1 MMRKKILTGKLAAVM
16 TAAAL
21 MAAATAC
28 SAGTNAAP
36 AEGSTEA
43 VTEAAPA
50 EESTEAV
57 TEAAADASAN
67 TEDNVTTEEAGTTE
81 TTESAENAGDSGTLR
96 WENISRSADTKLKMS
111 VTDKE
116 LEEASE
122 NTELSFSTRIQYVKV
137 DESGYDALQK
147 ALDKDNADSLEL
159 AKEEYSY
166 NAEDLKNMV
175 EENESAAVPFALES
189 TVLKKRAD
197 DKVVS
202 YLRESYSQLGGAHP
216 STFFAGKNYD
226 TKTGS
231 ELTLQDVVANYDDV
245 YQYVLDELAKNE
257 KQPENENC
265 YFDGYEDTV
274 KEMFYGN
281 SDSESA
287 VTDAN
292 SEETGL
298 YPMPASSVQWYLGD
312 DGLNIL
318 FNDYD
323 IAPYAYGPSLVT
335 IPYDSGLIVSE
346 YAE

>member
-1 MMRKKILTGKLAAVM
+1 MRKKILTGKLAAVM

-43 VTEAAPA
+43 ETEAAPA

-96 WENISRSADTKLKMS
+96 WENISRSADTKLKLS

-122 NTELSFSTRIQYVKV
+122 NTDLPFSTRIQYVKV

-166 NAEDLKNMV
+166 NALKNMV

-281 SDSESA
+281 SDFESA

-298 YPMPASSVQWYLGD
+298 YPMPAFSVQWYLGD

>member
-1 MMRKKILTGKLAAVM
+1 M
-16 TAAAL
+16 
-21 MAAATAC
+21 
-28 SAGTNAAP
+28 
-36 AEGSTEA
+36 
-43 VTEAAPA
+43 
-50 EESTEAV
+50 
-57 TEAAADASAN
+57 
-67 TEDNVTTEEAGTTE
+67 
-81 TTESAENAGDSGTLR
+81 
-96 WENISRSADTKLKMS
+96 
-111 VTDKE
+111 
-116 LEEASE
+116 
-122 NTELSFSTRIQYVKV
+122 

>member
-1 MMRKKILTGKLAAVM
+1 MRKKILTGKLAAVM

-43 VTEAAPA
+43 VTEAALA
-50 EESTEAV
+50 EGSTEAG
-57 TEAAADASAN
+57 TEATADASAN

-81 TTESAENAGDSGTLR
+81 TTESAENAEDSGTLR
-96 WENISRSADTKLKMS
+96 WENISRSADTKLKLS

-122 NTELSFSTRIQYVKV
+122 NTDLPFSTRIQYVKV
-137 DESGYDALQK
+137 DDSGYDALQK

-166 NAEDLKNMV
+166 NALKNMV

-216 STFFAGKNYD
+216 STYFAGKNYD

-231 ELTLQDVVANYDDV
+231 ELTLQDVVTNYDDV

>member
-1 MMRKKILTGKLAAVM
+1 MRKKILTGKLAAVM
-16 TAAAL
+16 TAATL

-50 EESTEAV
+50 EESTETV

-96 WENISRSADTKLKMS
+96 WENISRSADTKLKLS

-122 NTELSFSTRIQYVKV
+122 NTDLPFSTRIQYVKV

>member
-43 VTEAAPA
+43 VTESAPA

-96 WENISRSADTKLKMS
+96 WENISRSADTKLKLS

-122 NTELSFSTRIQYVKV
+122 NTDLSFSTRIQYVKV

-147 ALDKDNADSLEL
+147 ALDKDNTDSLEL

-257 KQPENENC
+257 NC

-335 IPYDSGLIVSE
+335 IPYDSGLIAGE

>member
-1 MMRKKILTGKLAAVM
+1 MRKKILNGKLAAVM

-36 AEGSTEA
+36 AEGSSEA

-50 EESTEAV
+50 EGSTEAV

-67 TEDNVTTEEAGTTE
+67 TEDIVTTEDAGTTE
-81 TTESAENAGDSGTLR
+81 TTESAENAEDSGTLR

-122 NTELSFSTRIQYVKV
+122 NTDLSFSTRIQYVKV

-166 NAEDLKNMV
+166 NVLKNMV

-189 TVLKKRAD
+189 TVLMKRAD

-216 STFFAGKNYD
+216 STYFAGKNYD

-231 ELTLQDVVANYDDV
+231 ELTLQDVVTNYDDV

-281 SDSESA
+281 SDFESA

-298 YPMPASSVQWYLGD
+298 YPMPASVQWYLGD

>member
-1 MMRKKILTGKLAAVM
+1 MRKKILTGKLAAVM

-96 WENISRSADTKLKMS
+96 WENISRSADTKLKLS

-122 NTELSFSTRIQYVKV
+122 NTDLPFSTRIQYVKV

-166 NAEDLKNMV
+166 NALKNMV

>member
-1 MMRKKILTGKLAAVM
+1 MRKKILTGKLAAVM

-67 TEDNVTTEEAGTTE
+67 AEDNVTTEEAGTTE

-96 WENISRSADTKLKMS
+96 WENISRSADTKLKLS

-122 NTELSFSTRIQYVKV
+122 NTDLPFSTRIQYVKV

-166 NAEDLKNMV
+166 NALKNMV

-257 KQPENENC
+257 KQTENENC

-274 KEMFYGN
+274 KEMFYEN
-281 SDSESA
+281 SDFESA

-298 YPMPASSVQWYLGD
+298 YPMPAFSVQWYLGD

>member
-1 MMRKKILTGKLAAVM
+1 MRKKILTGKLAAVM

-67 TEDNVTTEEAGTTE
+67 AEDNVTTEEAGTTE

-96 WENISRSADTKLKMS
+96 WENISRSADTKLKLS

-122 NTELSFSTRIQYVKV
+122 NTDLPFSTRIQYVKV

-166 NAEDLKNMV
+166 NALKNMV

-274 KEMFYGN
+274 KEMFYEN
-281 SDSESA
+281 SDFESA

-298 YPMPASSVQWYLGD
+298 YPMPAFSVQWYLGD

>member
-1 MMRKKILTGKLAAVM
+1 MRKKILTGKLAAVM

-50 EESTEAV
+50 EGSTEAV

-81 TTESAENAGDSGTLR
+81 TTESAENAEDSGTLR
-96 WENISRSADTKLKMS
+96 WENISRSADTKLKLS

-122 NTELSFSTRIQYVKV
+122 NTDLPFSTRIQYVKV

-166 NAEDLKNMV
+166 NALKNMV

-281 SDSESA
+281 SDFESA

-298 YPMPASSVQWYLGD
+298 YPMPAFSVQWYLGD

>member
-1 MMRKKILTGKLAAVM
+1 MRKKILTGKLAALM

-21 MAAATAC
+21 MAAETAC
-28 SAGTNAAP
+28 SAGTN
-36 AEGSTEA
+36 
-43 VTEAAPA
+43 AAPA

-96 WENISRSADTKLKMS
+96 WENISRSADTKLKLS

-122 NTELSFSTRIQYVKV
+122 NTDLPFSTRIQYVKV

-226 TKTGS
+226 TNTVS
-231 ELTLQDVVANYDDV
+231 ELTHQDVGENNNDD
-245 YQYVLDELAKNE
+245 
-257 KQPENENC
+257 
-265 YFDGYEDTV
+265 
-274 KEMFYGN
+274 
-281 SDSESA
+281 
-287 VTDAN
+287 
-292 SEETGL
+292 
-298 YPMPASSVQWYLGD
+298 
-312 DGLNIL
+312 
-318 FNDYD
+318 
-323 IAPYAYGPSLVT
+323 
-335 IPYDSGLIVSE
+335 
-346 YAE
+346 

>member
-1 MMRKKILTGKLAAVM
+1 MRKKILTGKLAAVM

-96 WENISRSADTKLKMS
+96 WENISRSADTKLKLS

-122 NTELSFSTRIQYVKV
+122 NTDLPFSTRIQYVKV

-166 NAEDLKNMV
+166 NALKNMV

-257 KQPENENC
+257 KQTENENC

-274 KEMFYGN
+274 KEMFYEN
-281 SDSESA
+281 SDFESA

-298 YPMPASSVQWYLGD
+298 YPMPAFSVQWYLGD

>member
-1 MMRKKILTGKLAAVM
+1 MRKKILNGKLAAVM

-43 VTEAAPA
+43 VTEAA
-50 EESTEAV
+50 
-57 TEAAADASAN
+57 ADASAN
-67 TEDNVTTEEAGTTE
+67 TEDIVTTEDAGTTE
-81 TTESAENAGDSGTLR
+81 TTESAENAEDSGTLR

-166 NAEDLKNMV
+166 NAEDLKKMV

-189 TVLKKRAD
+189 TVLMKRAD

-216 STFFAGKNYD
+216 STYFAGKNYD

-231 ELTLQDVVANYDDV
+231 ELTLQDVVTNYDNV

-298 YPMPASSVQWYLGD
+298 YPMPASVQWYLGD

>member
-1 MMRKKILTGKLAAVM
+1 MRKKILTGKLAAVM

-43 VTEAAPA
+43 VTEATPA

-96 WENISRSADTKLKMS
+96 WENISRSADTKLKLS

-122 NTELSFSTRIQYVKV
+122 NTDLPFSTRIQYVKV

-166 NAEDLKNMV
+166 NALKNMV
-175 EENESAAVPFALES
+175 VENESAAVPFALES

-231 ELTLQDVVANYDDV
+231 ELTLQDVVTNYDDV

-281 SDSESA
+281 SDFESA

>member
-36 AEGSTEA
+36 ADGSTEA

-50 EESTEAV
+50 EGSTEAV

-81 TTESAENAGDSGTLR
+81 TTESAENAEDSGTLR

-122 NTELSFSTRIQYVKV
+122 NTDLSFSTRIQYVKV

-166 NAEDLKNMV
+166 NVLKNMV
-175 EENESAAVPFALES
+175 EENESATVPFALES

-216 STFFAGKNYD
+216 STYFAGKNYD

-231 ELTLQDVVANYDDV
+231 ELTLQDVVTNYDDV

-323 IAPYAYGPSLVT
+323 IAPYAYGPSFVT
-335 IPYDSGLIVSE
+335 IPYNSGLIVGE

>member
-1 MMRKKILTGKLAAVM
+1 MRKKILTGKLAAVM

-96 WENISRSADTKLKMS
+96 WENISRSADTKLKLS

-122 NTELSFSTRIQYVKV
+122 NTDLPFSTRIQYVKV

-166 NAEDLKNMV
+166 NALKNMV

-281 SDSESA
+281 SDFESA
-287 VTDAN
+287 VIDAN

-298 YPMPASSVQWYLGD
+298 YPMPAFSVQWYLGD

-335 IPYDSGLIVSE
+335 IPYNSGLIVSE

>member
-1 MMRKKILTGKLAAVM
+1 MMRKKILTGKLAAIM

-96 WENISRSADTKLKMS
+96 WENISRSADTKLKLS

-122 NTELSFSTRIQYVKV
+122 NTDLPFSTRIQYVKV

-166 NAEDLKNMV
+166 NALKNMV

-281 SDSESA
+281 SDFESA
-287 VTDAN
+287 VIDAN

-298 YPMPASSVQWYLGD
+298 YPMPAFSVQWYLGD

-335 IPYDSGLIVSE
+335 IPYNSGLIVSE

>member
-1 MMRKKILTGKLAAVM
+1 MRKKILTGKLAAVM

-43 VTEAAPA
+43 VTESAPA

-67 TEDNVTTEEAGTTE
+67 AEDNVTTEEAGTTE

-96 WENISRSADTKLKMS
+96 WENISRSADTKLKLS

-122 NTELSFSTRIQYVKV
+122 NTDLPFSTRIQYVKV

-166 NAEDLKNMV
+166 NALKNMV

-257 KQPENENC
+257 KQTENENC

-274 KEMFYGN
+274 KEMFYEN
-281 SDSESA
+281 SDFESA

-298 YPMPASSVQWYLGD
+298 YPMPAFSVQWYLGD

>member
-1 MMRKKILTGKLAAVM
+1 MRKKILTGKLAAVM

-96 WENISRSADTKLKMS
+96 WENISRSADTKLKLS

-122 NTELSFSTRIQYVKV
+122 NTDLPFSTRIQYVKV

-166 NAEDLKNMV
+166 NALKNMV
-175 EENESAAVPFALES
+175 EENESAAVPFVLES

-281 SDSESA
+281 SDFESA

-298 YPMPASSVQWYLGD
+298 YPMPAFSVQWYLGD

-335 IPYDSGLIVSE
+335 IPYDSGLIAGE

>member
-1 MMRKKILTGKLAAVM
+1 MRKKILTGKLAAVM

-36 AEGSTEA
+36 ADGSTEA

-50 EESTEAV
+50 EGSTEAV

-81 TTESAENAGDSGTLR
+81 TTESAENAEDSGTLR

-122 NTELSFSTRIQYVKV
+122 NTDLSFSTRIQYVKV

-166 NAEDLKNMV
+166 NVLKNMV

-257 KQPENENC
+257 KQPKNENC

-323 IAPYAYGPSLVT
+323 IAPYAYGPSFVT
-335 IPYDSGLIVSE
+335 IPYNSGLIVGE

>member
-96 WENISRSADTKLKMS
+96 WENISRSADTKLKLS

-122 NTELSFSTRIQYVKV
+122 NTDLPFSTRIQYVKV

-166 NAEDLKNMV
+166 NALKNMV

-335 IPYDSGLIVSE
+335 IPYDSGLIAGE

>member
-1 MMRKKILTGKLAAVM
+1 MRKKILTGKLAAVM

-36 AEGSTEA
+36 AEGSMEA

-50 EESTEAV
+50 EGSTEAV

-81 TTESAENAGDSGTLR
+81 TTESAENAEDSGTLR
-96 WENISRSADTKLKMS
+96 WENISRSADTKLKLS
-111 VTDKE
+111 VTNKE

-122 NTELSFSTRIQYVKV
+122 NTDLPFSTRIQYVKV

-147 ALDKDNADSLEL
+147 TLDKDNADSLEL

-166 NAEDLKNMV
+166 NALKNMV

-216 STFFAGKNYD
+216 STYFAGKNYD

-257 KQPENENC
+257 EQPENENC

-281 SDSESA
+281 SDFEST

-298 YPMPASSVQWYLGD
+298 YPMPAFSVQWYLGD

>member
-1 MMRKKILTGKLAAVM
+1 MRKKILTGKLAAIM

-96 WENISRSADTKLKMS
+96 WENISRSADTKLKLS

-122 NTELSFSTRIQYVKV
+122 NTDLPFSTRIQYVKV

-166 NAEDLKNMV
+166 NALKNMV

-281 SDSESA
+281 SDFESA
-287 VTDAN
+287 VIDAN

-298 YPMPASSVQWYLGD
+298 YPMPAFSVQWYLGD

-335 IPYDSGLIVSE
+335 IPYNSGLIVSE

>member
-1 MMRKKILTGKLAAVM
+1 MRKKILTGKLAAVM

-43 VTEAAPA
+43 VTEATPA

-96 WENISRSADTKLKMS
+96 WENISRSADTKLKLS

-122 NTELSFSTRIQYVKV
+122 NTDLPFSTRIQYVKV

-166 NAEDLKNMV
+166 NALKNMV

-231 ELTLQDVVANYDDV
+231 ELTLQDVVTNYDDV

-281 SDSESA
+281 SDFESA

-298 YPMPASSVQWYLGD
+298 YPMPAFSVQWYLGD

>member
-1 MMRKKILTGKLAAVM
+1 MRKKILTGKLAAVM

-43 VTEAAPA
+43 VTESAPA

-96 WENISRSADTKLKMS
+96 WENISRSADTKLKLS

-122 NTELSFSTRIQYVKV
+122 NTDLPFSTRIQYVKV

-166 NAEDLKNMV
+166 NALKNMV

-281 SDSESA
+281 SDFESA

-298 YPMPASSVQWYLGD
+298 YPMPAFSVQWYLGD

>member
-1 MMRKKILTGKLAAVM
+1 MRKKILTGKLVAVM

-43 VTEAAPA
+43 VTESAPA

-96 WENISRSADTKLKMS
+96 WENISRSADTKLKLS

-122 NTELSFSTRIQYVKV
+122 NTDLPFSTRIQYVKV

-166 NAEDLKNMV
+166 NALKNMV

-281 SDSESA
+281 SDFESA

-298 YPMPASSVQWYLGD
+298 YPMPAFSVQWYLGD

-335 IPYDSGLIVSE
+335 IPYDSGLIAGE

>member
-1 MMRKKILTGKLAAVM
+1 MRKKILTGKLAAVM

-50 EESTEAV
+50 EESAEAV

-67 TEDNVTTEEAGTTE
+67 AEDNVTTEEAGTTE

-96 WENISRSADTKLKMS
+96 WENISRSADTKLKLS

-122 NTELSFSTRIQYVKV
+122 NTDLPFSTRIQYVKV

-166 NAEDLKNMV
+166 NALKNMV

-281 SDSESA
+281 SDFESA

-298 YPMPASSVQWYLGD
+298 YPMPAFSVQWYLGD

>member
-1 MMRKKILTGKLAAVM
+1 MRKKILTGKLATVM

-96 WENISRSADTKLKMS
+96 WENISRSADTKLKLS

-122 NTELSFSTRIQYVKV
+122 NTDLPFSTRIQYVKV

-166 NAEDLKNMV
+166 NALKNMV

-281 SDSESA
+281 SDFESA

-298 YPMPASSVQWYLGD
+298 YPMPAFSVQWYLGD

>member
-1 MMRKKILTGKLAAVM
+1 MRKKILTGKLAAVM

-81 TTESAENAGDSGTLR
+81 TTESAENAGDFGTLR
-96 WENISRSADTKLKMS
+96 WENISRSADTKLKLS

-116 LEEASE
+116 LKEASE
-122 NTELSFSTRIQYVKV
+122 NTDLPFSTRIQYVKV

-147 ALDKDNADSLEL
+147 SLDKDNADSLEL

-166 NAEDLKNMV
+166 NALKNMV

-281 SDSESA
+281 SDFESA

-298 YPMPASSVQWYLGD
+298 YPMPAFSVQWYLGD

>member
-1 MMRKKILTGKLAAVM
+1 MRKKILTGKLAAVM

-96 WENISRSADTKLKMS
+96 WENISRSADTKLKLS

-122 NTELSFSTRIQYVKV
+122 NTDLPFSTRIQYVKV

-166 NAEDLKNMV
+166 NALKNMV

-281 SDSESA
+281 SDFESA

-298 YPMPASSVQWYLGD
+298 YPMPAFSVQWYLGD

>member
-1 MMRKKILTGKLAAVM
+1 MRKKILTGKLAAVM

-36 AEGSTEA
+36 AAGSTEA

-50 EESTEAV
+50 EGSTEAV

-67 TEDNVTTEEAGTTE
+67 TEDIVTTEDAG
-81 TTESAENAGDSGTLR
+81 TTESAENAEDSGTLR

-122 NTELSFSTRIQYVKV
+122 NTDLSFSTRIQYVKV

-166 NAEDLKNMV
+166 NVLKNMV

-189 TVLKKRAD
+189 TVLMKRAD

-216 STFFAGKNYD
+216 STYFAGKNYD

-231 ELTLQDVVANYDDV
+231 ELTLQDVVTNYDDV

-281 SDSESA
+281 SDFESA

-298 YPMPASSVQWYLGD
+298 YPMPASVQWYLGD

>member
-81 TTESAENAGDSGTLR
+81 TTESAENAEDSGTLR
-96 WENISRSADTKLKMS
+96 WENISRSADTKLKLS

-122 NTELSFSTRIQYVKV
+122 NTDLPFSTRIQYVKV

-166 NAEDLKNMV
+166 NALKNMV

-281 SDSESA
+281 SDFESA

-298 YPMPASSVQWYLGD
+298 YPMPAFSVQWYLGD

>member
-1 MMRKKILTGKLAAVM
+1 MRKKILTGKLAAVM

-43 VTEAAPA
+43 VTEAALA
-50 EESTEAV
+50 EGSTEAG
-57 TEAAADASAN
+57 TEATADASAN

-81 TTESAENAGDSGTLR
+81 TTESAENAEDSGTLR
-96 WENISRSADTKLKMS
+96 WENISRSADTKLKLS

-122 NTELSFSTRIQYVKV
+122 NTDLPFSTRIQYVKV
-137 DESGYDALQK
+137 DDSGYDALQK

-166 NAEDLKNMV
+166 NALKNMV

-281 SDSESA
+281 SDFESA

-298 YPMPASSVQWYLGD
+298 YPMPAFSVQWYLGD

>member
-1 MMRKKILTGKLAAVM
+1 MRKKILTGKLTAVM

-96 WENISRSADTKLKMS
+96 WENISRSADTKLKLS

-122 NTELSFSTRIQYVKV
+122 NTDLPFSTRIQYVKV

-335 IPYDSGLIVSE
+335 IPYDSGLIAGE

>member
-1 MMRKKILTGKLAAVM
+1 MRKKILTGKLAAVM

-96 WENISRSADTKLKMS
+96 WENISRSADTKLKLS

-122 NTELSFSTRIQYVKV
+122 NTDLPFSTRIQYVKV

-147 ALDKDNADSLEL
+147 AFDKDNADSLEL

-166 NAEDLKNMV
+166 NAE
-175 EENESAAVPFALES
+175 ES

-335 IPYDSGLIVSE
+335 IPYDSGLIAGE

>member
-1 MMRKKILTGKLAAVM
+1 MRKKILTGKLAAVM

-43 VTEAAPA
+43 VTEAA
-50 EESTEAV
+50 
-57 TEAAADASAN
+57 ADASAN
-67 TEDNVTTEEAGTTE
+67 TEDNVTTEEAVTTE
-81 TTESAENAGDSGTLR
+81 TTESAENNGDSGTLR

-122 NTELSFSTRIQYVKV
+122 NTDLSFSTRIQYVKV

-166 NAEDLKNMV
+166 NVLKNMV

-189 TVLKKRAD
+189 TVLMKRAD

-216 STFFAGKNYD
+216 STYFAGKNYD

-231 ELTLQDVVANYDDV
+231 ELTLQDVVTNYDDV

-281 SDSESA
+281 SDFESA

-298 YPMPASSVQWYLGD
+298 YPMPASVQWYLGD

>member
-1 MMRKKILTGKLAAVM
+1 MRKKILTGKLAAVM

-50 EESTEAV
+50 EESAEAV

-96 WENISRSADTKLKMS
+96 WENISRSADTKLKLS

-122 NTELSFSTRIQYVKV
+122 NTDLPFSTRIQYVKV

-166 NAEDLKNMV
+166 NALKNMV

-281 SDSESA
+281 SDFESA

-298 YPMPASSVQWYLGD
+298 YPMPAFSVQWYLGD

>member
-1 MMRKKILTGKLAAVM
+1 MRKKILTGKLAAVM

-43 VTEAAPA
+43 VTEAALA
-50 EESTEAV
+50 EGSTEAG
-57 TEAAADASAN
+57 TEATADASAN

-81 TTESAENAGDSGTLR
+81 TTESAENAEDSGTLR
-96 WENISRSADTKLKMS
+96 WENISRSADTKLKLS

-122 NTELSFSTRIQYVKV
+122 NTDLPFSTRIQYVKV
-137 DESGYDALQK
+137 DDSGYDALQK

-166 NAEDLKNMV
+166 NALKNMV

>member
-1 MMRKKILTGKLAAVM
+1 MRKKILTGKLAAVM

-96 WENISRSADTKLKMS
+96 WENISRSADTKLKLS

-122 NTELSFSTRIQYVKV
+122 NTDLPFSTRIQYVKV

-166 NAEDLKNMV
+166 NALKNMV

-298 YPMPASSVQWYLGD
+298 YPMPAFSVQWYLGD